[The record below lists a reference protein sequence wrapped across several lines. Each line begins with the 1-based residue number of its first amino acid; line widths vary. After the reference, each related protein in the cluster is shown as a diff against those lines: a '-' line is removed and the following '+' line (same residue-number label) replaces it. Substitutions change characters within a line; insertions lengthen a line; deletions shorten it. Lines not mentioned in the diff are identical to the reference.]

1 MAGCDGGGAEDLT
14 PCKHHDGRATRQCY
28 KDPHMELRLGSIPI
42 KIHGSFLVVSL
53 FLGMSE
59 RDPLKLALWVSVV
72 LASVLVHELG
82 HALMGKAF
90 GLTPRIE
97 LQGMGGLTY
106 FEAGRAELPTAKSIA
121 VSLAGPFA
129 GFLLAG
135 VIVGLGHTGARLG
148 HPFPRDAF
156 SMLLWVNLGWGTF
169 NLMPM
174 LPLDG
179 GNVLRAVALS
189 VSRSRGERIAR
200 GVSIA
205 TALGLGLLALR
216 FGMWWVLYLAVI
228 HAFQNV
234 QALRGATQKQI
245 DAVVL
250 ASIREAHLALERGD
264 LEGAEASLEP
274 VVGAPA
280 SLELRRLALRLYARS
295 LLQQALWSKAM
306 ALITAEHL
314 LIGADEL
321 ERYADGMREL
331 GRDDDAK
338 TLEAFCRKSTDL
350 GDFRA

>member
-1 MAGCDGGGAEDLT
+1 
-14 PCKHHDGRATRQCY
+14 
-28 KDPHMELRLGSIPI
+28 MELRLGSIPI
-42 KIHGSFLVVSL
+42 KVHGSFLLVSL

-72 LASVLVHELG
+72 LASVLVHEFG

-90 GLTPRIE
+90 GLKPRIE
-97 LQGMGGLTY
+97 LQGMGGLTS
-106 FEAGRAELPTAKSIA
+106 FEAGRAELSTAKSIA

-135 VIVGLGHTGARLG
+135 LVVGLGRTGARLG

-156 SMLLWVNLGWGTF
+156 TMLLWVNLGWGFF

-179 GNVLRAVALS
+179 GNVLRAVALALS
-189 VSRSRGERIAR
+189 ESRGERIAR

-205 TALGLGLLALR
+205 TAAGLGLLSLH
-216 FGMWWVLYLAVI
+216 FGLWWVLYLAVL

-234 QALRGATQKQI
+234 QALRGASQQRI

-250 ASIREAHLALERGD
+250 EAVREAHLALERGD
-264 LEGAEASLEP
+264 LNVAEASLEP

-280 SLELRRLALRLYARS
+280 SLELRRLAVRLYARS

-306 ALITAEHL
+306 ALIAAEHR
-314 LIGADEL
+314 LIGQDEL
-321 ERYADGMREL
+321 EHYAAGMREL
-331 GRDDDAK
+331 GRDDDAR
-338 TLEAFCRKSTDL
+338 TLDALCREPSDL